1 LAASFVYCD
10 IPVSLNRASL
20 RWHYP
25 NQVKFMSIMN
35 FGRSKVTPSSQPVY
49 ELPLFNCLKKQN
61 GSNRSGCFRKQYVNC
76 DVAIR
81 HPYVGIIQ
89 IRLPVEGL
97 TFLSAR
103 NTSSR
108 LYLFSIHHYFT
119 KIKRSTDLFTKITK
133 LLLCKLLV
141 SRGITVLFGD

>member
-1 LAASFVYCD
+1 MAASFVYCN
-10 IPVSLNRASL
+10 IPVSQSGVPTLALS
-20 RWHYP
+20 
-25 NQVKFMSIMN
+25 KS
-35 FGRSKVTPSSQPVY
+35 GSRSKVTPSSQPVY

-108 LYLFSIHHYFT
+108 LYISIHDHLY
-119 KIKRSTDLFTKITK
+119 KINRELNLFTKKKNLFI
-133 LLLCKLLV
+133 CKLIIFLLQ
-141 SRGITVLFGD
+141 TAHTNK

>member
-1 LAASFVYCD
+1 MAASFVYCD

-25 NQVKFMSIMN
+25 NQVKFMKNMN
-35 FGRSKVTPSSQPVY
+35 LGRSKVTPSSQPVY
-49 ELPLFNCLKKQN
+49 ELPLFNYLKKQN

-89 IRLPVEGL
+89 IRFSVEGH

-103 NTSSR
+103 YTSSR
-108 LYLFSIHHYFT
+108 LLNCKIYYISPLIILQVLLKMFIG
-119 KIKRSTDLFTKITK
+119 KIKDAAEATP
-133 LLLCKLLV
+133 
-141 SRGITVLFGD
+141 

>member
-1 LAASFVYCD
+1 MAASFVYCD
-10 IPVSLNRASL
+10 IPGSLNRASL

-25 NQVKFMSIMN
+25 NQVKFMKNMN
-35 FGRSKVTPSSQPVY
+35 LGRSKVTPSSQPVY

-103 NTSSR
+103 NTNSR
-108 LYLFSIHHYFT
+108 LYLSSIHHYFT

>member
-1 LAASFVYCD
+1 MAASIVYCD

-25 NQVKFMSIMN
+25 NQVKFMKNMN
-35 FGRSKVTPSSQPVY
+35 LGRSKVTPSSQPVY

-89 IRLPVEGL
+89 IRLPVEGY

-108 LYLFSIHHYFT
+108 LYISIHDHLY
-119 KIKRSTDLFTKITK
+119 KINRELNLFTKKKNLFI
-133 LLLCKLLV
+133 CKLIIFLLQTAH
-141 SRGITVLFGD
+141 SNK

>member
-1 LAASFVYCD
+1 MAASFVYCD

-89 IRLPVEGL
+89 IRLPVEGI

-108 LYLFSIHHYFT
+108 LYLSSIHHYFT
-119 KIKRSTDLFTKITK
+119 KIKRSTDLFTKIIK